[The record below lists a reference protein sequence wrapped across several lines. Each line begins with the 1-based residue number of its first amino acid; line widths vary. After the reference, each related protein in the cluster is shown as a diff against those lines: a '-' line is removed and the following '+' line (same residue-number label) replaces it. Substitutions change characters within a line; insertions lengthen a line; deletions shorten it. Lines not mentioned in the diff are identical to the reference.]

1 VDTLVD
7 IDELAKLAGI
17 DIPWGYH
24 AGVATQF
31 AALMVQAELVLNFP
45 LDAEIEPAPVF
56 TP

>member
-7 IDELAKLAGI
+7 IDELAKLAGL

-24 AGVATQF
+24 AGVAKQF

-45 LDAEIEPAPVF
+45 LDAETEPAPVF